1 MSRMIS
7 PSHVEASG
15 SITVS
20 TSEQTGVIHA
30 NVTTLDAAA
39 STALAL
45 ILLAADID
53 PKKLTDQPIIDA
65 LAGFDPR
72 GCQVDLLGAALD
84 LQAMFPCDLRKLP
97 QQCFISLRLVGAVS
111 KFRSFFAQAGET
123 SIGFGVGIDDTDHDS
138 LGRPLQTF
146 SDTGKILQME
156 VLIRSVGQ
164 QDRVVTPDNP
174 IRAYAIGQLTEGGDG
189 FFKAR

>member
-1 MSRMIS
+1 MSRMMG
-7 PSHVEASG
+7 PSHVEAAG
-15 SITVS
+15 SVTVS

-39 STALAL
+39 STALPL
-45 ILLAADID
+45 ILLVADID

-72 GCQVDLLGAALD
+72 GCQVNLLGAALD
-84 LQAMFPCDLRKLP
+84 PQAMVPCDLRKLS

-111 KFRSFFAQAGET
+111 KFRSFFAQAYET
-123 SIGFGVGIDDTDHDS
+123 SIGFVVGMDDTDHDT

-146 SDTGKILQME
+146 SDTSKILQMK
-156 VLIRSVGQ
+156 VLIGSVGQ
-164 QDRVVTPDNP
+164 
-174 IRAYAIGQLTEGGDG
+174 
-189 FFKAR
+189 

>member
-1 MSRMIS
+1 MSRMIG

-15 SITVS
+15 SVTVS

-30 NVTTLDAAA
+30 NVTTLDATA
-39 STALAL
+39 SATLPL
-45 ILLAADID
+45 ILLVADID

-72 GCQVDLLGAALD
+72 GCQVDLLGAALN
-84 LQAMFPCDLRKLP
+84 LQAMVPCDLRKLS
-97 QQCFISLRLVGAVS
+97 QQCFISLRLVDAIS
-111 KFRSFFAQAGET
+111 EFRSCFTQAGET
-123 SIGFGVGIDDTDHDS
+123 SSGFGVGIDDTDHDS

-146 SDTGKILQME
+146 SDTSKILQMK

-164 QDRVVTPDNP
+164 QDRVVTPDDP
-174 IRAYAIGQLTEGGDG
+174 IRAYAIGQPTEDGDG
-189 FFKAR
+189 FI